1 MVAKTKT
8 ARQADRSIAEQA
20 TPRLTVAERRLRG
33 RALRA
38 NVPRS
43 SHARRAEAPN
53 RPDPIALLE
62 QQETTRVPELI
73 PIRHARMRVSPF
85 AFFRGS
91 AIVMAGDLAHTPATG
106 IQAQL
111 CGDAHLANFG
121 VYASPERS
129 LLFDVNDFDETLS
142 GPWEWDVKR
151 LAASAYIAGRDNGFS
166 KAACRAATLAVV
178 RSYRVRMAEFAE
190 MRNMEVWYSRVAAD
204 DVIALIESKRT
215 LKRAQKQ
222 LGKIRQHGSLQAY
235 SQLTEVANGRRVIAS
250 NPPFI
255 MRITAE
261 EELEPLNRLYKEYLG
276 TLRGVE
282 GYLLAGY
289 QIQDFALKVVGVGS
303 VGTRCYIMLLSGR
316 DADDPLFLQV
326 KEAGTSVLEAHVPN
340 KPEFAHHGQRV
351 VVGQQLMQAA
361 SDIALGWVRGPAGR
375 DFYVRQLRDM
385 KGSAEIENL
394 SPRELELWAGVC
406 GWALA
411 RAHARSGDAVQ
422 IAAYLGSS
430 DTFDHAIT
438 TFAEAYADQN
448 ERDYRAFLAA
458 IKTGRMVAAASGT

>member
-1 MVAKTKT
+1 
-8 ARQADRSIAEQA
+8 
-20 TPRLTVAERRLRG
+20 
-33 RALRA
+33 
-38 NVPRS
+38 
-43 SHARRAEAPN
+43 
-53 RPDPIALLE
+53 
-62 QQETTRVPELI
+62 
-73 PIRHARMRVSPF
+73 
-85 AFFRGS
+85 
-91 AIVMAGDLAHTPATG
+91 
-106 IQAQL
+106 
-111 CGDAHLANFG
+111 
-121 VYASPERS
+121 
-129 LLFDVNDFDETLS
+129 FDETLS

-190 MRNMEVWYSRVAAD
+190 MRNMEGWYSRVAAD
-204 DVIALIESKRT
+204 DVIAVIESKRT
-215 LKRAQKQ
+215 LKRAEKQ

-340 KPEFAHHGQRV
+340 KPEFAHHVQRV

>member
-106 IQAQL
+106 IQTQL

-129 LLFDVNDFDETLS
+129 LLFDVNDFDETLG

-166 KAACRAATLAVV
+166 KAACRAATLAAV

-222 LGKIRQHGSLQAY
+222 LGKIRQHGSLQADRK
-235 SQLTEVANGRRVIAS
+235 S
-250 NPPFI
+250 
-255 MRITAE
+255 
-261 EELEPLNRLYKEYLG
+261 
-276 TLRGVE
+276 
-282 GYLLAGY
+282 
-289 QIQDFALKVVGVGS
+289 VV
-303 VGTRCYIMLLSGR
+303 
-316 DADDPLFLQV
+316 
-326 KEAGTSVLEAHVPN
+326 
-340 KPEFAHHGQRV
+340 
-351 VVGQQLMQAA
+351 
-361 SDIALGWVRGPAGR
+361 
-375 DFYVRQLRDM
+375 
-385 KGSAEIENL
+385 
-394 SPRELELWAGVC
+394 
-406 GWALA
+406 
-411 RAHARSGDAVQ
+411 
-422 IAAYLGSS
+422 
-430 DTFDHAIT
+430 
-438 TFAEAYADQN
+438 
-448 ERDYRAFLAA
+448 
-458 IKTGRMVAAASGT
+458 